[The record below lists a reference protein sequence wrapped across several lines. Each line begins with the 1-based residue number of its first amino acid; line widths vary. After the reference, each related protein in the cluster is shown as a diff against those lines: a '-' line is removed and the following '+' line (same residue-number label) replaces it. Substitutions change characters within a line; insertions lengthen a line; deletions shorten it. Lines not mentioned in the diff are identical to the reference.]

1 MTSDMSIDAAVVRT
15 VQRDHVTHLVLERP
29 PANALGRPLLEGLGH
44 ALDGFLASDSK
55 VVVISSAMPGFFAAG
70 ADLKYISTLDA
81 EGFQRYRDDLR
92 APLDRLATCGRP
104 SIAAIDGLAL
114 GGGLELAMACTLR
127 FATPQSR
134 LGLPEVKLGLIPGAG
149 GTQRLPPLVGAGRA
163 LEMMLSGGEVDG
175 REGAAIGLVDRLCET
190 DVVEAALQYAAGL
203 ARWPAPAMAE
213 IISCVRAA
221 VTTPER
227 GMRVEGDAVVG
238 LFADGHADA
247 GIAAFLEGVRD
258 PRP

>member
-1 MTSDMSIDAAVVRT
+1 
-15 VQRDHVTHLVLERP
+15 
-29 PANALGRPLLEGLGH
+29 
-44 ALDGFLASDSK
+44 
-55 VVVISSAMPGFFAAG
+55 
-70 ADLKYISTLDA
+70 
-81 EGFQRYRDDLR
+81 
-92 APLDRLATCGRP
+92 
-104 SIAAIDGLAL
+104 
-114 GGGLELAMACTLR
+114 
-127 FATPQSR
+127 
-134 LGLPEVKLGLIPGAG
+134 
-149 GTQRLPPLVGAGRA
+149 
-163 LEMMLSGGEVDG
+163 MMLSGGEVDG

-247 GIAAFLEGVRD
+247 GITAFLEGVRD